1 MIVPVLAQVVSQSIN
16 PLGEEG
22 NLNLWRTSVCLMNT
36 KTGDYFVF
44 LCPLQRHASEAPLCI
59 TRSNRPI

>member
-1 MIVPVLAQVVSQSIN
+1 MPMLAEMVSQSVN

-22 NLNLWRTSVCLMNT
+22 NLNFWRSSVGLMNT
-36 KTGDYFVF
+36 KAGDYFVF